1 MQETVVP
8 EYDTSGG
15 GLAEPSDL
23 VRGSIAARAA
33 MLHAKAGSP
42 DPKLAGKAGLGLL
55 TLVVVLFLRLFYEVT
70 CGLNCLVLYHV
81 VGRASAVPVVKRF
94 GLLATA

>member
-23 VRGSIAARAA
+23 AATPTDIRARAA

-42 DPKLAGKAGLGLL
+42 DPKLAGKVGLGLL
-55 TLVVVLFLRLFYEVT
+55 ALIVVLVLALGDDEGVSLEVE
-70 CGLNCLVLYHV
+70 GWNV
-81 VGRASAVPVVKRF
+81 
-94 GLLATA
+94 LATRWPVPTATTK